1 MKVVVALVVSSL
13 LVLALAGASQAA
25 AVPVS
30 VKSPNEAIQFTA
42 TVEEEGRL
50 VYRVLFRGRPIIE
63 TSPLGIAVAGVDLGQ
78 GATLGKTESYKTH
91 EKYPWRGVHSEAV
104 NHSNG
109 ARIPVKHAATRTSF
123 TVDVR
128 VFDDAVAF
136 RFVVPGRGLRVA
148 DAASSFRLPR
158 GSTVWREG
166 VRDHYEGV
174 YVRQDAM
181 EVAAGEWAAPPLTVR
196 LPEGLGYASITEA
209 ALRDYAG
216 MTLQAD
222 GKGGFRERLGHSPPA
237 SYPYTLRYGEENAA
251 RLSAPAAIK
260 GTITSPWRVVI
271 IGPDLNALVNSD
283 AIHDLCPPA
292 DPKLFPQG
300 LKTPWLRPGRAV
312 WRYLDGPPREDQGS
326 GGAPGLA
333 VIKDFS
339 RMAGELGFEHQ
350 IVEGL
355 WRRWSDEQI
364 RELVTYSKGRGVRLW
379 FWLHSGEQRD
389 EAKRRQLFQRLHRL
403 GVAGIKMDFFDHEAK
418 ELIDLYEAVLKDAAE
433 YQLLV
438 NFHGA
443 NKPTGESRTWPNEM
457 TREGIRGLEHG
468 RTQIWAEYNT
478 TVPFTRF
485 LAGPADYTPVIFNER
500 RKDTSSAHQI
510 ATAVVFTSPVMVYAA
525 NPRSLLESPA
535 LEVIKSIPTVWDE
548 TLVLPGSSIGEV
560 AAFARR
566 SGSSWFL
573 GVLNGPSPRT
583 LKVDLSFL
591 GKGSYRATLVR
602 DKGDDGGALDLEH
615 RDVAGGD
622 AVDLVLRP
630 GGGFVARFSRQES
643 AMN

>member
-1 MKVVVALVVSSL
+1 MKGIVAPLKVCLFVF
-13 LVLALAGASQAA
+13 
-25 AVPVS
+25 AVGGPAQGTAVE

-42 TVEEEGRL
+42 TVEKGGRL
-50 VYRVLFRGRPIIE
+50 IYRVLFRGQTVIE

-78 GATLGKTESYKTH
+78 GAMLGKAESYQTR
-91 EKYPWRGVHSEAV
+91 EKYPWRGVHSQALD
-104 NHSNG
+104 HSNG
-109 ARIPVKHAATRTSF
+109 VRIPVKHAASRSSF

-136 RFVVPGRGLRVA
+136 RFVVPGRGYRVP
-148 DAASSFRLPR
+148 DAASGFRLPQ

-174 YVRQDAM
+174 YARQDAM

-196 LPEGLGYASITEA
+196 LPEGRGYASITEA

-237 SYPYTLRYGEENAA
+237 SYPYTLRYGEENAE
-251 RLSAPAAIK
+251 RLAKPAAIR
-260 GTITSPWRVVI
+260 GTIKTPWRVVI

-312 WRYLDGPPREDQGS
+312 WRYLDGPPREGQGPD
-326 GGAPGLA
+326 GGAAGFA

-355 WRRWSDEQI
+355 WRRWSDGQI
-364 RELVTYSKGRGVRLW
+364 RELVAYSKGRGVRLW

-389 EAKRRQLFQRLHRL
+389 RAKRRQLFQRLHRL

-468 RTQIWAEYNT
+468 RSQIWAEYNT

-566 SGSSWFL
+566 NGSSWFL
-573 GVLNGPSPRT
+573 GVLNGPSARD
-583 LKVDLSFL
+583 LRVDLSFL
-591 GKGSYRATLVR
+591 GKGRYRATIVR
-602 DKGDDGGALDLEH
+602 DEGDDGGALGLGYQ
-615 RDVAGGD
+615 DVASRD
-622 AVDLVLRP
+622 AFELALRP
-630 GGGFVARFSRQES
+630 GGGFVARFSPQQNAR
-643 AMN
+643 N

>member
-1 MKVVVALVVSSL
+1 MKGVGAPLLACL
-13 LVLALAGASQAA
+13 LVFAVGGASHAA
-25 AVPVS
+25 AVA
-30 VKSPNEAIQFTA
+30 VKSPNEAIHFTV
-42 TVEEEGRL
+42 TVEEGGRL
-50 VYRVLFRGRPIIE
+50 AYRVVFRGRPVIE

-78 GATLGKTESYKTH
+78 GATLGRAESYKTN

-109 ARIPVKHAATRTSF
+109 ARISVKHASTRTLF

-148 DAASSFRLPR
+148 DAASSFRLPE
-158 GSTVWREG
+158 GSTVWRQG

-174 YVRQDAM
+174 YVCQGAM
-181 EVAAGEWAAPPLTVR
+181 EVGADEWAAPPLTVR

-237 SYPYTLRYGEENAA
+237 SYPYTLRYGVENAT
-251 RLSAPAAIK
+251 RLSAPAALG

-271 IGPDLNALVNSD
+271 IGPDLNTLVNTD

-292 DPKLFPQG
+292 DSKLFPQG

-312 WRYLDGPPREDQGS
+312 WRYLDGPPKEDQS
-326 GGAPGLA
+326 SDNGARGFA

-364 RELVTYSKGRGVRLW
+364 RELVGYSKEQGVRLW

-389 EAKRRQLFQRLHRL
+389 RPKRRQLFQRLHKL

-418 ELIDLYEAVLKDAAE
+418 ELIDLYNAVLKDAAE
-433 YQLLV
+433 NQLLV

-468 RTQIWAEYNT
+468 RTSAWAEYNT

-485 LAGPADYTPVIFNER
+485 LAGPADYTPMIFGER
-500 RKDTSSAHQI
+500 RKDTTWAHQI
-510 ATAVVFTSPVMVYAA
+510 ATVVVFTSPVMVYAA
-525 NPRSLLESPA
+525 NPKSLLESPA

-573 GVLNGPSPRT
+573 GVLNGPSARN
-583 LKVDLSFL
+583 LKVHLSFL

-602 DKGDDGGALDLEH
+602 DKGDDGGALDVEH
-615 RDVAGGD
+615 RDVASAD
-622 AVDLVLRP
+622 AVDLTLRA

-643 AMN
+643 PMN